1 MKIEK
6 KVTKWK
12 APPKNDVRLL
22 GMPNI
27 PHPLHTLAPRTIMG
41 NTAWNKVRIPEYE
54 RADYTCEVCGFKGE
68 PGKAQIHLHEVYSI
82 DYVKGTSTFERFVC
96 LCRLCHVYWTHS
108 GRALTMYKHG
118 DPLYSKEKLLEGVEH
133 GFKLISE
140 YNKTHKRKIYVFS
153 AIAAYM
159 EEPELKA
166 PMEELI
172 NRYHIEFYK
181 PVAGK
186 KQAAWGDWKL
196 IWNGKEY
203 KTPYADSKEWEE
215 KMEEMNKKSQRFEM
229 TNRMKGGV
237 FDELDKLLKEGEIK

>member
-12 APPKNDVRLL
+12 TPAKNDVRLL

-27 PHPLHTLAPRTIMG
+27 PHPTQALAPRTIMG
-41 NTAWNKVRIPEYE
+41 PAAWDKVRIPEYE
-54 RADYTCEVCGFKGE
+54 RANYTCEVCGFKGK
-68 PGKAQIHLHEVYSI
+68 PGKAQIHLHEVYSV
-82 DYVKGTSTFERFVC
+82 DYKKGDVVFERFVC
-96 LCRLCHVYWTHS
+96 ECRLCHIYWTHS
-108 GRALTMYKHG
+108 GRALTMYKNG
-118 DPLYSKEKLLEGVEH
+118 DPLYSKERLLEGAEH

-153 AIAAYM
+153 AIADYLK
-159 EEPELKA
+159 EPELKE

-172 NRYHIEFYK
+172 KKYNIEFYK

-203 KTPYADSKEWEE
+203 KTPYADSREWES
-215 KMEEMNKKSQRFEM
+215 KMEEMNKNQHRLETAKRM
-229 TNRMKGGV
+229 TGGV
-237 FDELDKLLKEGEIK
+237 YDELDKLLKEE

>member
-6 KVTKWK
+6 KVERWK

-27 PHPLHTLAPRTIMG
+27 PHPLHSLAPRAIMG
-41 NTAWNKVRIPEYE
+41 ATEWNKVRRKCYE
-54 RADYTCEVCGFKGE
+54 DADYKCEICGFQCE
-68 PGKAQIHLHEVYSI
+68 PGKAHAHEIYDI
-82 DYVKGTSTFERFVC
+82 DYKKGTSTFVRCVC
-96 LCRLCHVYWTHS
+96 LDPICHLRFIHS

-118 DPLYSKEKLLEGVEH
+118 DPLYSKEKLLDGAEH

-153 AIAAYM
+153 TIADYLK
-159 EEPELKA
+159 EPELKE
-166 PMEELI
+166 PMEALI
-172 NRYHIEFYK
+172 AKYNIEFYK

-203 KTPYADSKEWEE
+203 KTPYADSKEWES
-215 KMEEMNKKSQRFEM
+215 KMEEMNKKQHRAETVS
-229 TNRMKGGV
+229 RMRGGIY
-237 FDELDKLLKEGEIK
+237 DELDKLLKEV

>member
-27 PHPLHTLAPRTIMG
+27 PHPLQGRLCQPRTIAG
-41 NTAWNKVRIPEYE
+41 AKVWDQMRKKCYEDAEYKCE
-54 RADYTCEVCGFKGE
+54 ICGYEHQKPADLNCHEYYT
-68 PGKAQIHLHEVYSI
+68 I
-82 DYVKGTSTFERFVC
+82 DYAKGTSTFEGVVC
-96 LCRLCHVYWTHS
+96 ACRRCHLYFIHS

-118 DPLYSKEKLLEGVEH
+118 DSLYSKEKLLEGVEH

-237 FDELDKLLKEGEIK
+237 FDELDKLLKEGE